1 MILRPD
7 AFTAEQKERNFAY
20 YERITVRDSS
30 LPAGSQAVMAA
41 EVGQLDLALD
51 YLRETAQIDLADLE
65 HNAGDGLHLAAIANV
80 WTVLTAGFGGLRM
93 RAGIPH
99 FAPRLPPALTRLSF
113 RIRVRGSL
121 LVVAVTGTE
130 ASYAATDGGP
140 AQVGHYGEVLTLARG
155 QAQTLAIPP
164 LPPPGP
170 ASHPAG
176 REHPGQAA

>member
-30 LPAGSQAVMAA
+30 LSAGSQAVMAA
-41 EVGQLDLALD
+41 EVGQPDLALD

-99 FAPRLPPALTRLSF
+99 FAPRLPLALTRLSF
-113 RIRVRGSL
+113 RIGCGAACWWSGSPAPRPVMRPL
-121 LVVAVTGTE
+121 TAGLPRSVTT
-130 ASYAATDGGP
+130 
-140 AQVGHYGEVLTLARG
+140 
-155 QAQTLAIPP
+155 
-164 LPPPGP
+164 
-170 ASHPAG
+170 G
-176 REHPGQAA
+176 RC